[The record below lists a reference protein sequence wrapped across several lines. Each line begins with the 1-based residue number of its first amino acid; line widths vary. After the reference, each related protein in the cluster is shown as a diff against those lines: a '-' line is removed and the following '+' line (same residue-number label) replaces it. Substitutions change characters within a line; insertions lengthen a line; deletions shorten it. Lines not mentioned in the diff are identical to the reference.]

1 MVAQSYSKIESFC
14 LVRSITKSIFYLFL
28 SAGLFLQSGCGFYS
42 HTGASVP
49 PDAKTFSVSYIPN
62 LASIV
67 APTLSQTLTE
77 KLKRKFI
84 NETQLKLT
92 QEDGDLQFSGR
103 ITDYKNTP
111 VAVQGN
117 QQNAVNRLTL
127 VAEIECVNKKDEKKN
142 FKHTFSNFVDYS
154 ADQNFSTVETDLI
167 NQVTDMMVT
176 DVFNKAF
183 INW

>member
-1 MVAQSYSKIESFC
+1 M
-14 LVRSITKSIFYLFL
+14 LT
-28 SAGLFLQSGCGFYS
+28 AGLFLHSGCGFYS
-42 HTGASVP
+42 HSGASVP

-84 NETQLKLT
+84 NETQLRLIK
-92 QEDGDLQFSGR
+92 EEGDLQFSGR
-103 ITDYKNTP
+103 ITDYKNVP
-111 VAVQGN
+111 VAIQGN

-127 VAEIECVNKKDEKKN
+127 TAEIECVNKKDEKKN
-142 FKHTFSNFVDYS
+142 FRQTFSNFVDYP
-154 ADQNFSTVETDLI
+154 ADQNFASVENDLI